1 MAILD
6 RFRKKKSTTAKDLA
20 VASDTSDKK
29 VAPKAAKAKKA
40 PAKKSENTDIQPTKA
55 AAGNELAQRLLR
67 KPHVSEKAA
76 RLADRGVYVFDVALD
91 AEKISIKKAVE
102 SLYKVKVERVRII
115 RGQGKPVF
123 RGKRPSQRKNW
134 KKALVEV
141 KKGERIDLYE
151 GV

>member
-6 RFRKKKSTTAKDLA
+6 RFRKKKSTTAKTLA
-20 VASDTSDKK
+20 EASDKK
-29 VAPKAAKAKKA
+29 APKAKKA
-40 PAKKSENTDIQPTKA
+40 PAKKTSDSSDIQPAQA
-55 AAGNELAQRLLR
+55 AAGNLLAQRLLR

-76 RLADRGVYVFDVALD
+76 RLADKGVYVFDVSMD
-91 AEKISIKKAVE
+91 AEKVSIKKAVE
-102 SLYKVKVERVRII
+102 ALYKVHVTKVRII
-115 RGQGKPVF
+115 RGLGKPVF
-123 RGKRPSQRKNW
+123 RGKRPSRRADW